1 MKLLIAVRF
10 LECFGE
16 LNDLASANDIDNSMM
31 MRGQSA
37 IAVRSRA
44 RGGGAPDNNSFD
56 PTADWMP
63 LIIFDCDGG
72 WMPFAAAAQFERSA
86 ALLKKR

>member
-37 IAVRSRA
+37 IAVRSRRTVVA
-44 RGGGAPDNNSFD
+44 RQITTHSTGLAIRLDFIINVDCSPVNSSVRF
-56 PTADWMP
+56 
-63 LIIFDCDGG
+63 
-72 WMPFAAAAQFERSA
+72 
-86 ALLKKR
+86 LKVRGNIRI